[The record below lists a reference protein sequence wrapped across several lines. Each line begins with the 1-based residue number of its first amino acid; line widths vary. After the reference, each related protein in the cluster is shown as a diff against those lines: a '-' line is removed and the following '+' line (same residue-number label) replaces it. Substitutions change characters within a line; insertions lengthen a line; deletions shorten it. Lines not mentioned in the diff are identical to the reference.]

1 MEDSVTIE
9 VSNQKH
15 CSYIIIA
22 AVGKPAYITIMCM
35 DVHTVTVTRN
45 STIKSKT
52 LAHKTLVM
60 KKLCNY

>member
-9 VSNQKH
+9 ASNQKH

-35 DVHTVTVTRN
+35 DVHVGTAVTVPW
-45 STIKSKT
+45 SDWQ
-52 LAHKTLVM
+52 HKTLVM
-60 KKLCNY
+60 KKLCN

>member
-15 CSYIIIA
+15 CSYTIIIA
-22 AVGKPAYITIMCM
+22 AVGKSAYITIMCM
-35 DVHTVTVTRN
+35 DVHIVTVTRN

-60 KKLCNY
+60 KKLCN